1 MLDRITQIAR
11 DAVVTLGYP
20 GIFLA
25 MLAENL
31 FPPLPSEVV
40 LPLAGFQVDA
50 GDLNF
55 VLVVLAATLGSLA
68 GALILYAVGHY
79 GGRPAVVR
87 WGGLLRVGERDL
99 ARADAWFERWGDWV
113 VLFSRVIPL
122 VRSLVSIPAGMMR
135 MSLPRFVALTSIG
148 SFVWNLALVT
158 AGYQLSANWE
168 EVTALIESY
177 ALVIRVLAV
186 SAVLA
191 LAWWAW
197 RRVTM
202 PRDAKS

>member
-1 MLDRITQIAR
+1 MLDRVTQVAR

-20 GIFLA
+20 GIFVA

-50 GDLNF
+50 GDLSF
-55 VLVVLAATLGSLA
+55 MLVVLAATLGSLA
-68 GALILYAVGHY
+68 GALVLYAIGLY

-87 WGGLLRVGERDL
+87 WGGLLRVSERDL

-113 VLFSRVIPL
+113 VLVSRVIPL

-135 MSLPRFVALTSIG
+135 MSLPRFVALTAIG
-148 SFVWNLALVT
+148 SFVWNLLLVT
-158 AGYQLSANWE
+158 AGYQLGANWE
-168 EVTALIESY
+168 EVTALVESY
-177 ALVIRVLAV
+177 ALAIRALAV
-186 SAVLA
+186 AAVLV
-191 LAWWAW
+191 LGWWTW
-197 RRVTM
+197 RRLAAA
-202 PRDAKS
+202 RDAAP